1 MQTDSAQ
8 KSQKSQ
14 KIGILALQGN
24 FSEHAERFAALGA
37 ETILIRYSEQ
47 LLEIDRLVIPG
58 GESTCI
64 DKLTAIGSGVDT
76 RIFSL
81 MKERIEGG
89 MPVWGTCMGS
99 IFLARNIEGSSQGRL
114 SLMDIEVRRNAF
126 GPQKFSFELPLSIP
140 CLDLG
145 LSNQP
150 FLSVFIRAPLFL
162 STGKEVEVLAKLPTD
177 ESFGA
182 LAGLAVMAR
191 QKNMLATAFHPELV
205 SDTRVHSYFLSI

>member
-1 MQTDSAQ
+1 MQAESA
-8 KSQKSQ
+8 Q

-24 FSEHAERFAALGA
+24 FSEHAQRFAALGA
-37 ETILIRYSEQ
+37 EPILIRYSEQ
-47 LLEIDRLVIPG
+47 LSQIDRLVIPG

-64 DKLTAIGSGVDT
+64 DKLTAAGSGVDT

-126 GPQKFSFELPLSIP
+126 GPQKFSFELPLPIP
-140 CLDLG
+140 CL
-145 LSNQP
+145 SSQP

-162 STGKEVEVLAKLPTD
+162 STGKEVEVLAKLPAE

-205 SDTRVHSYFLSI
+205 SDNRVHSYFLSI

>member
-1 MQTDSAQ
+1 MQAESA
-8 KSQKSQ
+8 Q

-24 FSEHAERFAALGA
+24 FSEHAQRFAALGA
-37 ETILIRYSEQ
+37 EPILIRYSEQ
-47 LLEIDRLVIPG
+47 LSQIDRLVNPG

-64 DKLTAIGSGVDT
+64 DKLTAAGSGVDT

-126 GPQKFSFELPLSIP
+126 GPQKFSFELPLPIS
-140 CLDLG
+140 CL
-145 LSNQP
+145 SSQP

-205 SDTRVHSYFLSI
+205 SDNRVHSYFLSI

>member
-1 MQTDSAQ
+1 MQAVSA
-8 KSQKSQ
+8 Q

-24 FSEHAERFAALGA
+24 FSEHAQRFAELGA
-37 ETILIRYSEQ
+37 EPILIRYSEQ
-47 LLEIDRLVIPG
+47 LSQIDRLVIPG

-64 DKLTAIGSGVDT
+64 DKLTAAGSGVDT

-126 GPQKFSFELPLSIP
+126 GPQKFSFELPLPIP
-140 CLDLG
+140 C

>member
-1 MQTDSAQ
+1 MQAVLA
-8 KSQKSQ
+8 Q

-24 FSEHAERFAALGA
+24 FSEHAQRFAELGA
-37 ETILIRYSEQ
+37 EPILIRYSEQ
-47 LLEIDRLVIPG
+47 LSQIDRLVIPG

-64 DKLTAIGSGVDT
+64 DKLTAAGSGVDT

-126 GPQKFSFELPLSIP
+126 GPQKFSFELPLPIP
-140 CLDLG
+140 C

-162 STGKEVEVLAKLPTD
+162 STGKEVEVLATLPTD
-177 ESFGA
+177 ESFGE

-205 SDTRVHSYFLSI
+205 SDKRVHSYFLSI